1 MFFHEYKLISG
12 YYVCYERGREK
23 TEFLTRR
30 KKFLQETYFSK
41 QLNLTYS
48 KQKKSQQKM
57 ETS

>member
-12 YYVCYERGREK
+12 YSVCYERGREK

-30 KKFLQETYFSK
+30 NKFLQETYFSK

-48 KQKKSQQKM
+48 KQKKSQQKR
-57 ETS
+57 EIS